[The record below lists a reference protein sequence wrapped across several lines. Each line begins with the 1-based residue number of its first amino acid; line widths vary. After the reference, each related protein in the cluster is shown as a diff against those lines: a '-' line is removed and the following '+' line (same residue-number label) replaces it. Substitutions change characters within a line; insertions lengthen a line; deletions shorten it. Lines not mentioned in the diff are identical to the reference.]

1 MSKPSRLV
9 KPSKQSRKEF
19 PGNRSQMLIVGER
32 LMRAGSEGNLVRPR
46 SAQQQDQQLPA
57 HGQDQST
64 KMLTNPELI
73 KPLRSQGALADPFPT
88 ATRRG
93 RNEKRVSRAGDVNRN
108 EAAGSRWLGKRSARL
123 EIICLFIQRTV

>member
-9 KPSKQSRKEF
+9 KPSKQSRKEL

-46 SAQQQDQQLPA
+46 SAQQQDQQQPA

-64 KMLTNPELI
+64 KMLTNPEKQLYIRLANPATLLLI
-73 KPLRSQGALADPFPT
+73 SDISASRESTCSPAPRVIHSPGDFAENM
-88 ATRRG
+88 RG
-93 RNEKRVSRAGDVNRN
+93 LPKAS
-108 EAAGSRWLGKRSARL
+108 AASMNYVQSL
-123 EIICLFIQRTV
+123 LF